1 LILQRIYRHDA
12 LHPPEGLFMSTSPFP
27 LPPTSAL
34 DQKTQA
40 FPRLTPAQI
49 DRMRPFGKV
58 RTASAGDILFEVGD
72 EHMPMFIVLSGTLEV
87 VQPTGSDE
95 RELVKHEPGGFS
107 GEINMISGRRS
118 LARGRV
124 TKSGEFLEVSR
135 ENLRSLIAKDAEL
148 SEIFMRAYI
157 LRRLMLITSGF
168 GDVIVLGSMHCGGT
182 LRLRE
187 FLSRNGHPHTY
198 IDLDSDKHAQ
208 ELLDRF
214 NVSIKEI
221 PVLICRGTKVLR
233 NPSPQEVADC
243 LGLNNPVDESQVR
256 DVIVVGGGP
265 SGLAAAVYAASEGLT
280 VLVIETNAPGGQAG
294 SSSKI
299 ENYLGFPTGISGF
312 ELATR
317 AINQAQKFGAEML
330 VAHDVVKLHCD
341 RRPYQIELDNGQ
353 KLTARTVV
361 IASGAQY
368 NKPDIPNRAKFEGVG
383 VYYGATN
390 MEAPLCEGE
399 EVVVVGG
406 GNSAGQAAVYLSEK
420 AKHLYMLVRSGQL
433 AETMSR
439 YLIDRIENNPKITVQ
454 YNSEIVGLDG
464 DWHLENVQWLNKTT
478 GEVRTC
484 PVRHVF
490 LMTGAVPCT
499 KWLEGCLALDSK
511 GFIIT
516 GPDLQNGNGDGSM
529 WTGKRPPYL
538 LETSLPGVFAAG
550 DARSGNVKRVA
561 SAVGE
566 GSISVHLVHRV
577 LAEM

>member
-1 LILQRIYRHDA
+1 
-12 LHPPEGLFMSTSPFP
+12 MSTSAFP
-27 LPPTSAL
+27 IPQTSAL
-34 DQKTQA
+34 DPQTQA
-40 FPRLTPAQI
+40 FPLLTPAQI
-49 DRMRPFGKV
+49 DRIRPYGKV
-58 RTASAGDILFEVGD
+58 RAVSAGDILFDVGN
-72 EHMPMFIVLSGTLEV
+72 EHMPMFVLLSGKLEV
-87 VQPTGSDE
+87 VQPTCSGE
-95 RELVKHEPGGFS
+95 RALVTHEPGGFS

-124 TKSGEFLEVSR
+124 TEPGQFLEVSQ
-135 ENLRSLIAKDAEL
+135 ENLRLLIAKDAEL

-157 LRRLMLITSGF
+157 LRRLMLIKSGF
-168 GDVIVLGSMHCGGT
+168 GDVVVLGSMHCGGT

-187 FLSRNGHPHTY
+187 FLSRNGHPYTY
-198 IDLDSDKHAQ
+198 VDLDTDSQAQ
-208 ELLDRF
+208 EILDRF
-214 NVSIKEI
+214 QVSIKEI

-233 NPSPQEVADC
+233 NPKPQEVADC
-243 LGLNNPVDESQVR
+243 LGLNNPVDESKVR

-265 SGLAAAVYAASEGLT
+265 SGLAAAVYAASEGLN

-299 ENYLGFPTGISGF
+299 ENYLGFPTGISGL

-317 AINQAQKFGAEML
+317 AINQAQKFGAEMI
-330 VAHDVVKLHCD
+330 VAHDVVRLHCD

-353 KLTARTVV
+353 KLTTRTVV

-368 NKPDIPNRAKFEGVG
+368 NKPEIPNRAKFEGTG

-390 MEAPLCEGE
+390 MEAPLCENE
-399 EVVVVGG
+399 EIVVVGG
-406 GNSAGQAAVYLSEK
+406 GNSAGQAVVYLSDY
-420 AKHLYMLVRSGQL
+420 AKHVHMLVRSGQL
-433 AETMSR
+433 SETMSR
-439 YLIDRIENNPKITVQ
+439 YLISRIESNSKVTVH

-464 DWHLENVQWLNKTT
+464 DWHLEKVQWRDKST
-478 GEVRTC
+478 GEGRTC
-484 PVRHVF
+484 PIRHVF
-490 LMTGAVPCT
+490 LMTGAVPST

-516 GPDLQNGNGDGSM
+516 GHDLRNGNGAESK
-529 WTGKRPPYL
+529 WTATRPPYL

-550 DARSGNVKRVA
+550 DVRSGNVKRVA

-577 LAEM
+577 LAEG

>member
-1 LILQRIYRHDA
+1 
-12 LHPPEGLFMSTSPFP
+12 MSQSQSTFP
-27 LPPTSAL
+27 LPNTSAL
-34 DQKTQA
+34 DPQTQA
-40 FPRLTPAQI
+40 FPHLTPQQI
-49 DRMRPFGKV
+49 DRIRPYGKLRPV
-58 RTASAGDILFEVGD
+58 SGGEIMFEVGD
-72 EHMPMFIVLSGTLEV
+72 EHMPMFVLLSGKMEV
-87 VQPTGSDE
+87 VQPTCSSE
-95 RELVKHEPGGFS
+95 RELVTHDAGGFS

-124 TKSGEFLEVSR
+124 TEAGEFLEVTR

-157 LRRLMLITSGF
+157 LRRLLLITNGF
-168 GDVIVLGSMHCGGT
+168 GDVVMLGSMHCGGT

-187 FLSRNGHPHTY
+187 FLSRNGHPYTY
-198 IDLDSDKHAQ
+198 VDLETDSHAQ
-208 ELLDRF
+208 EILDRF
-214 NVSIKEI
+214 NVSMKEI

-233 NPSPQEVADC
+233 NPTPHEVADC

-265 SGLAAAVYAASEGLT
+265 SGLAAAVYAASEGLK
-280 VLVIETNAPGGQAG
+280 VLVIETSAPGGQAG

-330 VAHDVVKLHCD
+330 VAHDVVRLHCD

-353 KLTARTVV
+353 KLTTRTVV

-368 NKPDIPNRAKFEGVG
+368 NKPDIPNRTKFEGVG

-420 AKHLYMLVRSGQL
+420 AKHLYMLVRSAQL

-454 YNSEIVGLDG
+454 YNAEIVGLEG
-464 DWHLENVQWLNKTT
+464 GWHLENVEWRNKST

-484 PVRHVF
+484 PIRHVF
-490 LMTGAVPCT
+490 LMTGAVPST
-499 KWLEGCLALDSK
+499 AWLKDCLALDSK

-516 GPDLQNGNGDGSM
+516 GPDLQTSGNGNGNPVWPAS
-529 WTGKRPPYL
+529 RPPYL

-550 DARSGNVKRVA
+550 DVRSGNVKRVA

-577 LAEM
+577 LAEG

>member
-1 LILQRIYRHDA
+1 
-12 LHPPEGLFMSTSPFP
+12 MSTTSFP
-27 LPPTSAL
+27 IPNTSAL
-34 DQKTQA
+34 DPQTQA
-40 FPRLTPAQI
+40 FPHLTPAQI
-49 DRMRPFGKV
+49 DRIRPYGKV
-58 RTASAGDILFEVGD
+58 RPVSAGEIIFDVGD
-72 EHMPMFIVLSGTLEV
+72 ERMPMFVLLSGKLEV
-87 VQPTGSDE
+87 VQPTCSGE
-95 RELVKHEPGGFS
+95 RELVKHEPGSFT

-124 TKSGEFLEVSR
+124 IEAGDFLEVSQ

-157 LRRLMLITSGF
+157 LRRLMLIKSGF
-168 GDVIVLGSMHCGGT
+168 GDVVVLGSMHCGGT

-187 FLSRNGHPHTY
+187 FLSRNGHPYTFV
-198 IDLDSDKHAQ
+198 DLDTDAQAQ
-208 ELLDRF
+208 EMLDHF
-214 NVSIKEI
+214 NVSIKDV
-221 PVLICRGTKVLR
+221 PVLICQGTKVMR
-233 NPSPQEVADC
+233 NPKPQEVAEC
-243 LGLNNPVDESQVR
+243 LGLNSPVDESQVR

-265 SGLAAAVYAASEGLT
+265 SGLAAAVYAASEGLK
-280 VLVIETNAPGGQAG
+280 VLVIETSAPGGQAG

-330 VAHDVVKLHCD
+330 VAHDVVRLHCD

-353 KLTARTVV
+353 KLTTRTVV

-368 NKPDIPNRAKFEGVG
+368 NKPDIPNRAKFEGTG

-390 MEAPLCEGE
+390 MEAPLCEHE
-399 EVVVVGG
+399 EIIVVGG
-406 GNSAGQAAVYLSEK
+406 GNSAGQAVVYLSDY
-420 AKHLYMLVRSGQL
+420 AKHVHMLVRSSQL
-433 AETMSR
+433 SETMSR
-439 YLIDRIENNPKITVQ
+439 YLINRIESHPKVTVH

-464 DWHLENVQWLNKTT
+464 DWHLEKVQWRDKTS
-478 GEVRTC
+478 GEVRAC
-484 PVRHVF
+484 PIRHVF
-490 LMTGAVPCT
+490 LMTGAVPST

-511 GFIIT
+511 GFIVT
-516 GPDLQNGNGDGSM
+516 GHHLETSNGNGSK
-529 WTGKRPPYL
+529 WTASRPPYL

-550 DARSGNVKRVA
+550 DVRSGNVKRVA

-577 LAEM
+577 LAEA

>member
-1 LILQRIYRHDA
+1 
-12 LHPPEGLFMSTSPFP
+12 MSTTSYP
-27 LPPTSAL
+27 LPKTSAL
-34 DQKTQA
+34 DQQTQA
-40 FPRLTPAQI
+40 FPKLTPTQI
-49 DRMRPFGKV
+49 DRMRPYGKL
-58 RTASAGDILFEVGD
+58 RTVSAGDILFEVGD
-72 EHMPMFIVLSGTLEV
+72 EHMPMFVVLSGGIEV
-87 VQPTGSDE
+87 VQPTCAGE
-95 RELVKHEPGGFS
+95 RELVKHEPGGFT

-124 TKSGEFLEVSR
+124 TEAGEFLEVSG

-168 GDVIVLGSMHCGGT
+168 GDVVVLGSMHCGGT

-187 FLSRNGHPHTY
+187 FLSRNGHPYTY
-198 IDLDSDKHAQ
+198 VDLETDGHAQ
-208 ELLDRF
+208 EILDRF
-214 NVSIKEI
+214 NVGLHEV

-233 NPSPQEVADC
+233 NPTPQEVADC

-265 SGLAAAVYAASEGLT
+265 SGLAAAVYAASEGLK
-280 VLVIETNAPGGQAG
+280 VLVIETSAPGGQAG

-330 VAHDVVKLHCD
+330 VAHDVVRLHCD

-353 KLTARTVV
+353 KLTTRTVV

-420 AKHLYMLVRSGQL
+420 AEHLYMLVRSAQL

-439 YLIDRIENNPKITVQ
+439 YLIDRIENNPKITVL

-464 DWHLENVQWLNKTT
+464 DWHLENVQWQNKQT

-490 LMTGAVPCT
+490 LMTGAVPST
-499 KWLEGCLALDSK
+499 KWLEDCVALDSK

-516 GPDLQNGNGDGSM
+516 GPDLLNGNGDGSK
-529 WTGKRPPYL
+529 WTAKRPPYL

-550 DARSGNVKRVA
+550 DVRSGNVKRVA

-577 LAEM
+577 LAEGNA